1 MRKLLKHMSF
11 RTKFL
16 SILLI
21 LTFLLSGFSYIL
33 VQSIEA
39 VQEVSSKIE
48 EKNIPE
54 VYWLTQWDKELA
66 VKEQLVSEYL
76 EKNLCCDFVEV
87 YQYEEQNNNID
98 NPPDIPSSLTSIEQ
112 GIELLDFMV
121 MNNIDGLLEFEEY
134 DEASEFV
141 ELMYLPQLIELRE
154 DINEAKEQAFTKFSA
169 HSNEFSS
176 IITNSLWL
184 LIIITIG
191 AICLSIIAAYRIS
204 ANLTKPIETMVDKV
218 DQIANGEYGLI
229 LPPLNQVE
237 FEELTNS
244 INQMSKSLKESFT
257 TILND
262 KMYREQ
268 IVNSLPIGIITMN
281 DDLSELKINRAAAE
295 ILQYN
300 EDQISN
306 LVTDQSDDENE
317 HFWSSLTLHSNF
329 NHRKVTY
336 KAGREN
342 KVLLVSQTE
351 MRNHQCQ
358 VIGRIINFVDMTE
371 TEELERRIYQSEKL
385 AIVGEIAAG
394 AAHEIRNPLAVVQ
407 GFLSLMN
414 QSLGDKEKG
423 QYHMALLMK
432 ELDRINSIIEEML
445 LLSKPGAPIKKD
457 ISLQHVLEEFLPL
470 IIDSSENIKININ
483 LMDKAIP
490 IDPKQMKQVFH
501 NLVRNS
507 IEAMGGKGEIHIYS
521 QIINGYFHIYLKD
534 SGPGIP
540 TDLQGKIYE
549 PFTSS
554 KDDGTG
560 LGLMIVKRIVENH
573 DGYIS
578 IYDTSSDGTTFL
590 IGLPLS

>member
-1 MRKLLKHMSF
+1 MSF
-11 RTKFL
+11 RTKIL
-16 SILLI
+16 LILLI

-39 VQEVSSKIE
+39 VKDVSHKIE

-54 VYWLTQWDKELA
+54 FYWLAQWDKELA
-66 VKEQLVSEYL
+66 VKEQLVNEYL
-76 EKNLCCDFVEV
+76 GKNLCCNFVED
-87 YQYEEQNNNID
+87 YQAYNKIDSQNEILET
-98 NPPDIPSSLTSIEQ
+98 PPDVPSSLKGIKQ

-121 MNNIDGLLEFEEY
+121 LNNIQGLLEFDDY
-134 DEASEFV
+134 DDARRYV
-141 ELMYLPQLIELRE
+141 ESFYLPHLKNLKEE
-154 DINEAKEQAFTKFSA
+154 VNEEKGQVFTTFNA

-191 AICLSIIAAYRIS
+191 AIYLSIIAAYRIS

-218 DQIANGEYGLI
+218 DQIANGEYGLT

-237 FEELTNS
+237 FEGLTNS
-244 INQMSKSLKESFT
+244 INQMSVSLKESFT

-281 DDLSELKINRAAAE
+281 DDLSEFKINRAAAD

-300 EDQISN
+300 QDEISK
-306 LVTDQSDDENE
+306 LATEQSNDCENG
-317 HFWSSLTLHSNF
+317 HFWSILTLNSNF
-329 NHRKVTY
+329 NLRKITY

-351 MRNHQCQ
+351 MYNHQCQ
-358 VIGRIINFVDMTE
+358 VIGRIINFVDITE

-414 QSLGDKEKG
+414 QSLGDKEKS

-445 LLSKPGAPIKKD
+445 LLSKPGAPIKKE

-470 IIDSSENIKININ
+470 IIDSSEHIKIKIN
-483 LMDKAIP
+483 LLPKAIS
-490 IDPKQMKQVFH
+490 IDSKQMKQVFH

-507 IEAMGGKGEIHIYS
+507 IEAMGGKGEVHIYS
-521 QIINGYFHIYLKD
+521 QIKNGYFQIYLKD
-534 SGPGIP
+534 NGPGIP
-540 TDLQGKIYE
+540 SELKEKIFD

-573 DGYIS
+573 EGSIS
-578 IYDTSSDGTTFL
+578 IYETSPNGTTFL
-590 IGLPLS
+590 IELPIS

>member
-1 MRKLLKHMSF
+1 MSF
-11 RTKFL
+11 RAKIL

-39 VQEVSSKIE
+39 IKDVSDKIE

-66 VKEQLVSEYL
+66 VKELLVKEYL
-76 EKNLCCDFVEV
+76 GENLCCNFVEV
-87 YQYEEQNNNID
+87 YQSYQLEEEKEASD
-98 NPPDIPSSLTSIEQ
+98 TPPAVPSSLISIKKE
-112 GIELLDFMV
+112 IELLDFMV
-121 MNNIDGLLEFEEY
+121 MNNIQGLLAFEEY
-134 DEASEFV
+134 DDARTHVQSV
-141 ELMYLPQLIELRE
+141 YLPQLEDLRKE
-154 DINEAKEQAFTKFSA
+154 INEAEEQAFTKFTA

-176 IITNSLWL
+176 IISNSLWL
-184 LIIITIG
+184 LISITIG
-191 AICLSIIAAYRIS
+191 AICLSILAAYRIS

-218 DQIANGEYGLI
+218 DRIAKGQYGLT
-229 LPPLNQVE
+229 LPTLNQVE
-237 FEELTNS
+237 FEDLANS

-281 DDLSELKINRAAAE
+281 DDLSELKINRAAAD

-300 EDQISN
+300 EDQISKM
-306 LVTDQSDDENE
+306 VTERSDEEND
-317 HFWSSLTLHSNF
+317 HLWKMLNLHSNF
-329 NHRKVTY
+329 AHRKIPY
-336 KAGREN
+336 KSGEEN

-351 MRNHQCQ
+351 MYNHQCK

-371 TEELERRIYQSEKL
+371 TEELERRMYQSEKL

-414 QSLGDKEKG
+414 QSLGENQKS
-423 QYHMALLMK
+423 QYHMPLLMK
-432 ELDRINSIIEEML
+432 ELERINSIIEEML

-457 ISLQHVLEEFLPL
+457 ICLQNVLEEFLPL
-470 IIDSSENIKININ
+470 IIDSTENIKVNIN
-483 LMDKAIP
+483 LIPKEIAI
-490 IDPKQMKQVFH
+490 DSKQMKQVFH

-507 IEAMGGKGEIHIYS
+507 IEAMGGKGEIHIHS
-521 QIINGYFHIYLKD
+521 QIVSEYFQIYVSD
-534 SGPGIP
+534 NGPGIP
-540 TDLQGKIYE
+540 LDIQEQIFD

-554 KDDGTG
+554 KEDGTG
-560 LGLMIVKRIVENH
+560 LGLMIVKRIIENH
-573 DGYIS
+573 DGCIS
-578 IYDTSSDGTTFL
+578 IHETSSVGTTFL
-590 IGLPLS
+590 IELPLS